1 MWTQELYGPEFKL
14 FKVREARSAADVIA
28 AHPEKEAGIL
38 VGGSAMNFV
47 VLICAA
53 FFFFLASWFHPT
65 GLLFST
71 SKPS

>member
-38 VGGSAMNFV
+38 VGGSAMNLV

-53 FFFFLASWFHPT
+53 FFFF
-65 GLLFST
+65 
-71 SKPS
+71 